1 MTAPETAAVHL
12 ERLIAA
18 ITEAL
23 AIADDGNQPVIG
35 AQLDSLLRNATGY
48 RIAAGMIEQ
57 CSVRQPESHHVA
69 ARCTVSDEASWGYI
83 VP

>member
-1 MTAPETAAVHL
+1 MIAPETAAVHL

-35 AQLDSLLRNATGY
+35 AQLHSLLRNASGY
-48 RIAAGMIEQ
+48 R
-57 CSVRQPESHHVA
+57 VVA
-69 ARCTVSDEASWGYI
+69 SKV
-83 VP
+83 